1 MSNSLHSRA
10 RRQQGSALIFGLIML
25 MLMTL
30 LAVSAYH
37 LGSSQTVI
45 VANAQYR
52 NEGIAAA
59 QQTIDTA
66 LNSGNFTQNSSAA
79 IVSSSCS
86 TSGIA
91 TNNVLCVD
99 SNGDGVN
106 DFTVNLSPNP
116 TCITAAPIPASQLD
130 FKNADD
136 LACASAQQQTF
147 GSAGLTPTG
156 ASACANSIWEIAAQA
171 VDNSTSTNVNVVQG
185 ASVRI
190 AQTDMAAFCP

>member
-1 MSNSLHSRA
+1 MSNRLHSRA

-52 NEGIAAA
+52 NEGMAAA
-59 QQTIDTA
+59 QQAIDTA
-66 LNSGNFTQNSSAA
+66 LNSGNFNQNPSAA
-79 IVSSSCS
+79 IVSSSCN
-86 TSGIA
+86 TTGIA

-116 TCITAAPIPASQLD
+116 TCITAIPIPASQLD
-130 FKNADD
+130 FTNADD

-147 GSAGLTPTG
+147 GSAGPITG
-156 ASACANSIWEIAAQA
+156 GSACANSIWEIASQA

-190 AQTDMAAFCP
+190 AQTDMAAYCP